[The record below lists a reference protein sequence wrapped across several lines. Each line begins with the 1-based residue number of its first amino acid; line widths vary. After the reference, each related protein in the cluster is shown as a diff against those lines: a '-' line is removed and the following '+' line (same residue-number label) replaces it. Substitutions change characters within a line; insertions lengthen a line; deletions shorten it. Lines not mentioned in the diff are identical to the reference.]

1 MADFR
6 SNLKISYV
14 SPDELRPFDGNPRS
28 ISEAGLEKLQR
39 SIEEF
44 GFTNPIL
51 VQRETNMVIAGHQRL
66 KAAKAAGLLEVPVVY
81 LDMDDST
88 AKAYNIADNRLA
100 EETDWVVESLRDLLV
115 ELEDGGIDLSL
126 TGFDETE
133 IEEMKN
139 WYPEVGE
146 IVEDDV
152 PEPPE
157 DPVTQPGDVWV
168 LGRHRLICG
177 DATVPEDMDTLMQDK
192 VAEMVFTDPPYN
204 VNYEGGTPD
213 RLTIKNDNMKRD
225 EFREFLRLA
234 YENMFNA
241 TAPGGAIYVCH
252 SESEG
257 VAFREEM
264 TRAGWLLKQCL
275 IWVKN
280 SFVLGRQD
288 YQWRHE
294 PILYGWKRGAAH
306 RWYGK
311 RGQSTVIEPSGW
323 VSEEQVED
331 GSVLTFSN
339 GVESVTIKVPRYEVL
354 YQGDDAEMT
363 VWRVDRPTRS
373 TEHPTMKPVALAA
386 RAIMNSTRL
395 GEIVLD
401 PFLGSGTT
409 LIAAEQTGRVCYG
422 MELDPVYCDVIVK
435 RWENL
440 TGNKAVRHNGGIP
453 G

>member
-6 SNLKISYV
+6 SDIKISYV
-14 SPDELRPFDGNPRS
+14 SPDVLRPFDGNPRS
-28 ISEAGLEKLQR
+28 ISDAGLEKLQR

-66 KAAKAAGLLEVPVVY
+66 KAAKAAGLLEVPVIY

-139 WYPEVGE
+139 WHPEVGE

-204 VNYEGGTPD
+204 VNYEGGTSD

-225 EFREFLRLA
+225 EFRKFLRLA

-252 SESEG
+252 ADSEG
-257 VAFREEM
+257 VVFREEM
-264 TRAGWLLKQCL
+264 TQAGWLLKQCL

-354 YQGDDAEMT
+354 HQGDDAEMT

-401 PFLGSGTT
+401 PFLDSGTT

-440 TGNKAVRHNGGIP
+440 TGNKAVRHNGRIP